1 MDRQKLPF
9 DPLKFAFGVCVKRA
23 FFISVLSLTFIILLK
38 MAVYYNKEKVADI
51 IKQYAGDEKNTGNTE
66 AQVALLTYRIESL
79 SAHLRINPKDHS
91 TRRSLLTMVGQ
102 RKSLLAYYAKKDI
115 YKYRALIEK
124 LGLRK

>member
-1 MDRQKLPF
+1 MMNL
-9 DPLKFAFGVCVKRA
+9 
-23 FFISVLSLTFIILLK
+23 SVANIHHSSFIIHHFQE
-38 MAVYYNKEKVADI
+38 MAVYYSKEKVAEI
-51 IKQYAGDEKNTGNTE
+51 ITQYGGDAKNSGNTE

-91 TRRSLLTMVGQ
+91 TRRALLTMVGQ
-102 RKSLLAYYAKKDI
+102 RKSLLSYYAKKDI